1 MRTKSLVLLLLA
13 LGCGLIAS
21 IGISQVIERNRA
33 GSGPAIEYEEVVV
46 AAVDLKQGDKLKESS
61 LEIKPLIKG
70 TVPEGAY
77 RSIGEALKNT
87 LKLRTLILK
96 GEPIVAAK
104 FQNKEEDVTCF
115 IPKGMRVLS
124 IQADSTAAAGNLL
137 NPNDRVD
144 VLLHVPGNN
153 QNQGAVVKTILQ
165 NIKVFSVNDNT
176 RAVGDQG
183 EQNLEKTTRYVT
195 LLVTPEQSRVLTLAQ
210 NQGQIKLSLR
220 GAFDEEITLENDKKD
235 VGQVLAGNSGSDANN
250 SKKEDDALNP
260 LQSAGK
266 SFGTF
271 LETLD
276 AVAKQ
281 AKDNQPPVAPASAGT
296 PPALPYE
303 TFTQV
308 IIEGP
313 TPRVVQMSRDKKN
326 PKGTWVDDGVKG
338 ARPPRVAPSPTV
350 PTTPA
355 STATAT
361 TTDSLGLP
369 TQPADVNVKNT
380 TF

>member
-21 IGISQVIERNRA
+21 IGISQVIERNRQQ
-33 GSGPAIEYEEVVV
+33 GGPALEYEEVVV
-46 AAVDLKQGDKLKESS
+46 AAMDLKQGDKLKAAS
-61 LEIKPLIKG
+61 LEIKPMVKG

-77 RSIGEALKNT
+77 RSFDEALKNT

-104 FQNKEEDVTCF
+104 FQNKEEDVTSF
-115 IPKGMRVLS
+115 IPKGMRVVS
-124 IQADSTAAAGNLL
+124 IVADSTSAAGNLL

-153 QNQGAVVKTILQ
+153 HNQVAVVKTILQ
-165 NIKVFSVNDNT
+165 NIKIFSVNDNT

-183 EQNLEKTTRYVT
+183 EQNMEKTTRYVT
-195 LLVTPEQSRVLTLAQ
+195 LLVTPEQSRVVTLAQ
-210 NQGQIKLSLR
+210 NQGQLKLSLR
-220 GAFDEEITLENDKKD
+220 GALDEEIVNEDDPKSVGKILAEN
-235 VGQVLAGNSGSDANN
+235 SANN
-250 SKKEDDALNP
+250 AGSGKAEDDALNP
-260 LQSAGK
+260 LQTAGK
-266 SFGTF
+266 SFGSF
-271 LETLD
+271 LQTLE
-276 AVAKQ
+276 AVAQQ
-281 AKDNQPPVAPASAGT
+281 AKENQAPVAPASAGT

-313 TPRVVQMSRDKKN
+313 TPRVVEMSRDKKN
-326 PKGTWVDDGVKG
+326 PKGTWVNGDIKG
-338 ARPPRVAPSPTV
+338 ARMPRVSSSTTV
-350 PTTPA
+350 TTPPT

-369 TQPADVNVKNT
+369 TQPTDSSVKST